1 VWSRIDREG
10 TIDFMCVEE
19 EGDKYPE
26 CQKLGRESEAQ
37 EIRAAELGRIFLS
50 PDP

>member
-10 TIDFMCVEE
+10 ITDFMSVEE
-19 EGDKYPE
+19 EGDNYPE
-26 CQKLGRESEAQ
+26 CQKLGRESEVQ
-37 EIRAAELGRIFLS
+37 EVRAADIGRIFLS